1 MSASCTMLPDLS
13 PQTTRAFADVTHHAV
28 AGHAA
33 IGQILIS
40 FVEDGK
46 LMVSDDLSEEELDDL
61 GLAGE
66 ITVEFLEAVPIV
78 NQMRAYWWCSPPRM
92 GRQRIRPALSTARE
106 TGASF
111 SKDKCVLTSL

>member
-1 MSASCTMLPDLS
+1 MLPDLS

-66 ITVEFLEAVPIV
+66 ITVENRRYIILMHGKAHGSS
-78 NQMRAYWWCSPPRM
+78 R
-92 GRQRIRPALSTARE
+92 
-106 TGASF
+106 
-111 SKDKCVLTSL
+111 KTSNPT

>member
-61 GLAGE
+61 G
-66 ITVEFLEAVPIV
+66 
-78 NQMRAYWWCSPPRM
+78 RS
-92 GRQRIRPALSTARE
+92 GRRPLSADMEDVRE
-106 TGASF
+106 SF
-111 SKDKCVLTSL
+111 EGRRSRRR